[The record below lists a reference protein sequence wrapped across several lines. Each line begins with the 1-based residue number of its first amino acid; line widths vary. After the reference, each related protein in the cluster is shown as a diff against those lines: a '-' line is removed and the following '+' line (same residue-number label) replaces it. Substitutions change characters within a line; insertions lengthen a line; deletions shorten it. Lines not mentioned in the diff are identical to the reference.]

1 MKTNSQNTFAN
12 AVLIIQTMTK
22 NTLLFYK
29 MLEKIIYRLNRL
41 SSMKNYIEIYLHLF
55 AMLII
60 AIFTITISMM
70 IISLDVAT
78 FFKLCAV
85 LVLICCLYVFTI
97 ESTYF
102 PHIGPTLL
110 PDISNDTNDDLSTV
124 VLKIN
129 APDNTKVFY
138 WNAKNQNFHTGNYD
152 ILTSGTSFVKDNETT
167 VNYFDNN
174 TILYYRILTPG
185 QNVMSA
191 LYRQTIQV

>member
-1 MKTNSQNTFAN
+1 MNSQNIIVI
-12 AVLIIQTMTK
+12 AVLIIQMMMK
-22 NTLLFYK
+22 NTLLSYK
-29 MLEKIIYRLNRL
+29 TLEKIIYRINR
-41 SSMKNYIEIYLHLF
+41 SSLMKNNIEIYLHLF

-60 AIFTITISMM
+60 AFFTITICIM
-70 IISLDVAT
+70 IITLDVAT
-78 FFKLCAV
+78 FFKLFAV

-110 PDISNDTNDDLSTV
+110 PDISNDTNDNLSTV

-138 WNAKNQNFHTGNYD
+138 WNTKNKNFHTGNYD
-152 ILTSGTSFVKDNETT
+152 ILTSGTSYIKDNETT

-174 TILYYRILTPG
+174 TIIYYRILTPG

-191 LYRQTIQV
+191 LYRQKIQV